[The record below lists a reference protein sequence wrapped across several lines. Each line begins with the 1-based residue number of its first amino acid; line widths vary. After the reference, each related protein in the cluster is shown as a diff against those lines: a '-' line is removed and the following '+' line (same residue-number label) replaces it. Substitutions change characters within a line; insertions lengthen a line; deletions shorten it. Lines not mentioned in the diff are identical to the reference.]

1 MAGDDV
7 QQEILQRLTRVET
20 KLDMFA
26 SARDIATEAL
36 QSAENAHERIDRMER
51 INNWIFI
58 TFIGAI
64 ITGIVS
70 FIVKGGLA

>member
-26 SARDIATEAL
+26 SARDTANEAL
-36 QSAENAHERIDRMER
+36 QSAKNAHHRVERVEKI
-51 INNWIFI
+51 IYWLG
-58 TFIGAI
+58 TTVIGAI
-64 ITGIVS
+64 LVAVVT